1 MKGVAIG
8 AVVVVVLFLFVSV
21 AGCETIQPGY
31 VGIKVNQWGDQKGV
45 EDSPLLTGR
54 VSYNPITEKIYT
66 FPVFLQNVVWD
77 KAATPTDPDD
87 DSITFNSVEGS
98 VINADIAISY
108 GFIEKMV
115 PHLFVEFRQDA
126 NHITQVYMRS
136 QVRDSFG
143 RHASVM
149 KVTDIFGQKKQE
161 LLDSI
166 KTDLNKLLE
175 KKGFK
180 FDMISFVGALRVDP
194 KVEQSINAVI
204 EASQRAIE
212 AQNKIVQAKAEA
224 DQKIETARG
233 AAESRILESDA
244 EAKAILSRAKA
255 QAEANRLQAESL
267 NSNLLQF
274 NALQKWDGHLPQYT
288 GGGPLPFVQLSQPTQ
303 PK

>member
-1 MKGVAIG
+1 MKEIIIG
-8 AVVVVVLFLFVSV
+8 AVVVILLAIIVSFS
-21 AGCETIQPGY
+21 GCETIQPGY

-77 KAATPTDPDD
+77 KASTPTDPDD

-161 LLDSI
+161 LLDAI

-175 KKGFK
+175 KKGFR

-233 AAESRILESDA
+233 AAESRILEADA
-244 EAKAILSRAKA
+244 EAKAILAKAKA
-255 QAEANRLQAESL
+255 QADANKMQAQSL
-267 NSNLLQF
+267 SRDLLEWTAIQR
-274 NALQKWDGHLPQYT
+274 WDGKLPQMT
-288 GGGPLPFVQLSQPTQ
+288 GGGALPFVQITQPTQ

>member
-1 MKGVAIG
+1 
-8 AVVVVVLFLFVSV
+8 
-21 AGCETIQPGY
+21 
-31 VGIKVNQWGDQKGV
+31 
-45 EDSPLLTGR
+45 
-54 VSYNPITEKIYT
+54 
-66 FPVFLQNVVWD
+66 
-77 KAATPTDPDD
+77 
-87 DSITFNSVEGS
+87 
-98 VINADIAISY
+98 
-108 GFIEKMV
+108 
-115 PHLFVEFRQDA
+115 
-126 NHITQVYMRS
+126 
-136 QVRDSFG
+136 
-143 RHASVM
+143 
-149 KVTDIFGQKKQE
+149 
-161 LLDSI
+161 
-166 KTDLNKLLE
+166 
-175 KKGFK
+175 
-180 FDMISFVGALRVDP
+180 MISFVGALRVDP

>member
-1 MKGVAIG
+1 MKGVGIA
-8 AVVVVVLFLFVSV
+8 AVVVVVLFLIISV

-166 KTDLNKLLE
+166 KSDLNKLLE